1 MPPETAAGRLVRIC
15 DAGAGAPVVLAV
27 PYAGGS
33 AQSFFAWKPLLD
45 GQLTLLALELPGRG
59 RCYGQPMPASL
70 LALADGLAQT
80 LVTEGV
86 QPDLLFGHSLGA
98 LIAFELL
105 RALRRRGRALPA
117 AALMSG
123 RIAPSHPRTFGLPRF
138 GREDLVEYLRDLGGT
153 PDSVL
158 NNDAV
163 IDMMLPVLQQDLE
176 LIAGYDYARAAPL
189 DVDMTTAGGFDD
201 DRVPLSGLLGWR
213 DECTGRF
220 ALHMHPGGHF
230 FVETERAAVAAL
242 LIELAARGPRA
253 EAA

>member
-1 MPPETAAGRLVRIC
+1 MPPESAGRLVRIC

-59 RCYGQPMPASL
+59 RCYGQPMPSSL
-70 LALADGLAQT
+70 LALADGLVQT

-105 RALRRRGRALPA
+105 RALRRRGRSLPA

-163 IDMMLPVLQQDLE
+163 IDMRCDSGV
-176 LIAGYDYARAAPL
+176 AGR
-189 DVDMTTAGGFDD
+189 
-201 DRVPLSGLLGWR
+201 
-213 DECTGRF
+213 
-220 ALHMHPGGHF
+220 
-230 FVETERAAVAAL
+230 
-242 LIELAARGPRA
+242 
-253 EAA
+253 